1 MKITNKDPFYI
12 SLVKGFVRASS
23 GATLYVGN
31 VPLAGSLVKG
41 FVRASSGAA
50 LLMGNVPL
58 AGLLLIA
65 AEILGVAVAEEL

>member
-31 VPLAGSLVKG
+31 VPLAGSLVR
-41 FVRASSGAA
+41 VSSVLQVV
-50 LLMGNVPL
+50 LLC
-58 AGLLLIA
+58 
-65 AEILGVAVAEEL
+65 

>member
-1 MKITNKDPFYI
+1 MKITNKDPSRRHFYI
-12 SLVKGFVRASS
+12 SLVKS
-23 GATLYVGN
+23 
-31 VPLAGSLVKG
+31 

-65 AEILGVAVAEEL
+65 AEILGVAEEL

>member
-12 SLVKGFVRASS
+12 
-23 GATLYVGN
+23 
-31 VPLAGSLVKG
+31 SLVKG